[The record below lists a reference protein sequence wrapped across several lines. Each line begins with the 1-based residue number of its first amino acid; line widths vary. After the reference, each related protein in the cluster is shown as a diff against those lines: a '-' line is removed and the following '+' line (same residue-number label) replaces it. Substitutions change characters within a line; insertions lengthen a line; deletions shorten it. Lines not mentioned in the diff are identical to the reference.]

1 MGSLGLVLLRARHGR
16 GHRRQELERGDTGV
30 LLRSVLLPVLRSQ
43 VDRMTS
49 IREFF
54 KSLRI
59 AWLAGRAEFHRRQWQ
74 AKRRRQLPDYF

>member
-1 MGSLGLVLLRARHGR
+1 M
-16 GHRRQELERGDTGV
+16 T
-30 LLRSVLLPVLRSQ
+30 
-43 VDRMTS
+43 TS